1 MIPAQKRTKQ
11 IASVIMVVR
20 MNLILMAVED
30 IPRRSY
36 RGIKVK
42 SVRGSVITLIA
53 ATPNKINEI
62 LFFFMMIYLS
72 YNIHYGLIFFL
83 FKDF

>member
-62 LFFFMMIYLS
+62 FFFFMMIYLS
-72 YNIHYGLIFFL
+72 YNIHYGLIFF
-83 FKDF
+83 FI